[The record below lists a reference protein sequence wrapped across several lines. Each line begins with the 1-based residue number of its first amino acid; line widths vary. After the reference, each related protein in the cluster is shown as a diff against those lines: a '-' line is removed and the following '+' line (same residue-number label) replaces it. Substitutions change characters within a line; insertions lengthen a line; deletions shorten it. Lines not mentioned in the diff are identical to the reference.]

1 MKDSTIIFRPEIE
14 VIKFTHD
21 DNSISYGL
29 AMHESFIASY
39 SSRDELMAAL
49 EVMLQ
54 GVIS

>member
-1 MKDSTIIFRPEIE
+1 MLKTEVFSPEIE
-14 VIKFTHD
+14 VIKFIHD
-21 DNSISYGL
+21 NGSISYGL
-29 AMHESFIASY
+29 AMHETFIASY